1 MFKLPD
7 FPSVDFSKLDI
18 DALRNIDVSK
28 YVPSVNFPKVEMPA
42 VEVPAVDVTK
52 LTDAVRDLA
61 YLTVG
66 IGVAVAERAQAR
78 RRDLATTIVGGYEAT
93 KIQLDTVVD
102 KIESAVPSK
111 AATLF
116 GQARD
121 RADAASNQVLGIIRT
136 AA

>member
-7 FPSVDFSKLDI
+7 FPSVDFSKFDV

-28 YVPSVNFPKVEMPA
+28 YVPVVNFPKVDVASLDLPTL
-42 VEVPAVDVTK
+42 DVTK

-66 IGVAVAERAQAR
+66 LSVAA
-78 RRDLATTIVGGYEAT
+78 VG
-93 KIQLDTVVD
+93 
-102 KIESAVPSK
+102 
-111 AATLF
+111 
-116 GQARD
+116 
-121 RADAASNQVLGIIRT
+121 QVREIIRG